1 MTTATLSPG
10 SGAIAAL
17 AVRSG
22 LGIAEWGLRRAA
34 RRNDRARLVARLEAR
49 AIAASALAER
59 DAMIRSSVQQL
70 Y

>member
-1 MTTATLSPG
+1 MTTALLSPG
-10 SGAIAAL
+10 SGAVAAL

-34 RRNDRARLVARLEAR
+34 RRNDADRLQAKVEAR
-49 AIAASALAER
+49 AIAAAALAER
-59 DAMIRSSVQQL
+59 DAMLRSSVHTL

>member
-10 SGAIAAL
+10 SGALASL

-34 RRNDRARLVARLEAR
+34 RRNDRDRLAARLEAR
-49 AIAASALAER
+49 ATAAAALAER